1 MKFDTKLLHAGHNP
15 KEHQMCI
22 NVPIYPTTAF
32 DFDDVER
39 GAGLFDLKV
48 EGDIYTRLSNPTNN
62 ILEKRLAELEGGVG
76 ALAFSSGQAATTAA
90 ILNITNSGDEVVAA
104 STLYG
109 GTCNLFSSTFK
120 KLGINVKFAKGEEP
134 EDFEREITEKTR
146 CIFIELLSNP
156 ALNIIDIEKLAD
168 VAHRHNVPLIV
179 DNTIPSPYLCR
190 PIEWGADIVVHS
202 TTKYIS
208 GHGNAMG
215 GAIIDSGNFDWNVKV
230 NIDGKILPK
239 YPELTEPDE
248 SYHGIVYTESFGKV
262 AYIVKARAQ
271 ILRDMGAC
279 PSPFNSYLTISGL
292 ETLSLRMQRHCDSAL
307 KIAEWLENHPSI
319 SWVNYP
325 GLKSSKYYELAKKYM
340 PKGCSSIIGFGLR
353 GKSSVANVNPTSP
366 PDEKRG
372 KSSLV
377 DISPTSPPD
386 EKGGASAG
394 EKFINSLTIPIHTT
408 NIGDTRSIITYPYLT
423 THRQLSDE
431 QKIAC
436 GVTDDFMRFSVG
448 LEDVEDIIEDLDQAI
463 RKSQCI

>member
-32 DFDDVER
+32 DFDTVER
-39 GAGLFDLKV
+39 AAGLFDLKV
-48 EGDIYTRLSNPTNN
+48 AGDIYTRLSNPTNN
-62 ILEKRLAELEGGVG
+62 ILETRLAELEGGIG
-76 ALAFSSGQAATTAA
+76 ALSFSSGQAATTAA
-90 ILNITNSGDEVVAA
+90 ILNITSAGEEVVAA

-109 GTCNLFSSTFK
+109 GTCNLFSCTFK
-120 KLGINVKFAKGEEP
+120 KLGINVKFAKGELA
-134 EDFEREITEKTR
+134 EDFEREITDKTR

-156 ALNIIDIEKLAD
+156 ALNIIDIEKVAE
-168 VAHRHNVPLIV
+168 VAHKHKIPLIV

-190 PIEWGADIVVHS
+190 PIEWGADIIVHS

-215 GAIIDSGNFDWNVKV
+215 GAIIDSGNFDWETS
-230 NIDGKILPK
+230 GKF
-239 YPELTEPDE
+239 PELTTPDE
-248 SYHGIVYTESFGKV
+248 SYHGIVYTEAFGKS

-271 ILRDMGAC
+271 VLRDMGSC

-307 KIAEWLENHPSI
+307 KIAKWLENHPCI

-325 GLKSSKYYELAKKYM
+325 GLESSKYYELAQKYT
-340 PKGCSSIIGFGLR
+340 PKGCSSIIGFGL
-353 GKSSVANVNPTSP
+353 
-366 PDEKRG
+366 
-372 KSSLV
+372 
-377 DISPTSPPD
+377 
-386 EKGGASAG
+386 KGGASAG

-431 QKIAC
+431 QKVAC

-448 LEDVEDIIEDLDQAI
+448 LEDVDDIIEDLDRAI
-463 RKSQCI
+463 KLSQEI

>member
-32 DFDDVER
+32 DFDSVER

-48 EGDIYTRLSNPTNN
+48 AGDIYTRLSNPTNN
-62 ILEKRLAELEGGVG
+62 ILETRLAELEGGVG
-76 ALAFSSGQAATTAA
+76 ALSFSSGQAATTAA
-90 ILNITNSGDEVVAA
+90 ILNITSAGEEVVAA

-109 GTCNLFSSTFK
+109 GTCNLFSCTFK
-120 KLGINVKFAKGEEP
+120 KLGINVKFAKGELA
-134 EDFEREITEKTR
+134 EDFEKEITEKTR

-156 ALNIIDIEKLAD
+156 ALNIIDIEKVAE
-168 VAHRHNVPLIV
+168 VAHKHKIPLIV

-190 PIEWGADIVVHS
+190 PIEWGADIIVHS

-215 GAIIDSGNFDWNVKV
+215 GAIIDSGNFDWEAS
-230 NIDGKILPK
+230 GKF
-239 YPELTEPDE
+239 PELTTPDE
-248 SYHGIVYTESFGKV
+248 SYHGIVYTEAFGKS

-271 ILRDMGAC
+271 VLRDMGSC

-307 KIAEWLENHPSI
+307 KIAKWLENHPCI

-325 GLKSSKYYELAKKYM
+325 GLESSKYYELAQKYT
-340 PKGCSSIIGFGLR
+340 PKGCSSIIGFGL
-353 GKSSVANVNPTSP
+353 
-366 PDEKRG
+366 
-372 KSSLV
+372 
-377 DISPTSPPD
+377 
-386 EKGGASAG
+386 KGGASAG

-431 QKIAC
+431 QKVAC

-448 LEDVEDIIEDLDQAI
+448 LEDVDDIIEDLDRAI
-463 RKSQCI
+463 KLSQEI

>member
-32 DFDDVER
+32 DFDSVER

-48 EGDIYTRLSNPTNN
+48 AGDIYTRLSNPTNN
-62 ILEKRLAELEGGVG
+62 ILETRLAELEGGVG
-76 ALAFSSGQAATTAA
+76 ALSFSSGQAATTAA
-90 ILNITNSGDEVVAA
+90 ILNITKSREEVVAA

-109 GTCNLFSSTFK
+109 GTCNLFSCTFK
-120 KLGINVKFAKGEEP
+120 KLGINVKFAKGELA
-134 EDFEREITEKTR
+134 EDFEREITDKTR

-156 ALNIIDIEKLAD
+156 ALNIIDIEKVAE
-168 VAHRHNVPLIV
+168 VAHKHKIPLIV

-215 GAIIDSGNFDWNVKV
+215 GAIIDSGNFDWEAS
-230 NIDGKILPK
+230 GKF
-239 YPELTEPDE
+239 PELTTPDE
-248 SYHGIVYTESFGKV
+248 SYHGIVYTEAFGKS

-271 ILRDMGAC
+271 ILRDMGSC
-279 PSPFNSYLTISGL
+279 PSPFNSYLTLSGL

-307 KIAEWLENHPSI
+307 KIAKWLENHPCI

-325 GLKSSKYYELAKKYM
+325 GLESSKYYELAQKYT
-340 PKGCSSIIGFGLR
+340 PKGCSSIIGFGLKG
-353 GKSSVANVNPTSP
+353 GKSGMIESKSACP
-366 PDEKRG
+366 P
-372 KSSLV
+372 V
-377 DISPTSPPD
+377 

-394 EKFINSLTIPIHTT
+394 EKFINNLTIPIHTT

-431 QKIAC
+431 QKVAC

-448 LEDVEDIIEDLDQAI
+448 LEDVDDIIEDLDRAI
-463 RKSQCI
+463 RLSQE

>member
-32 DFDDVER
+32 DFDSVER

-48 EGDIYTRLSNPTNN
+48 AGDIYTRLSNPTNN
-62 ILEKRLAELEGGVG
+62 ILETRLAELEGGVG
-76 ALAFSSGQAATTAA
+76 ALSFSSGQAATTAA
-90 ILNITNSGDEVVAA
+90 ILNITKSGEEVVAA

-109 GTCNLFSSTFK
+109 GTCNLFSCTFK
-120 KLGINVKFAKGEEP
+120 KLGINVKFAKGELA
-134 EDFEREITEKTR
+134 EDFEREITDKTR

-156 ALNIIDIEKLAD
+156 ALNIIDIEKVAE
-168 VAHRHNVPLIV
+168 VAHKHKIPLIV

-215 GAIIDSGNFDWNVKV
+215 GAIIDSGNFDWEAS
-230 NIDGKILPK
+230 GKF
-239 YPELTEPDE
+239 PELTTPDE
-248 SYHGIVYTESFGKV
+248 SYHGIVYTEAFGKS

-271 ILRDMGAC
+271 ILRDMGSC
-279 PSPFNSYLTISGL
+279 PSPFNSYLTLSGL

-307 KIAEWLENHPSI
+307 KIAKWLENHPCI

-325 GLKSSKYYELAKKYM
+325 GLESSKYYELAQKYT
-340 PKGCSSIIGFGLR
+340 PKGCSSIIGFGLKG
-353 GKSSVANVNPTSP
+353 GKSGMIESKSACP
-366 PDEKRG
+366 P
-372 KSSLV
+372 V
-377 DISPTSPPD
+377 

-394 EKFINSLTIPIHTT
+394 EKFINNLTIPIHTT

-431 QKIAC
+431 QKVAC

-448 LEDVEDIIEDLDQAI
+448 LEDVDDIIEDLDRAI
-463 RKSQCI
+463 RLSQE

>member
-76 ALAFSSGQAATTAA
+76 ALTFSSGQAATTAA

-120 KLGINVKFAKGEEP
+120 KLGINVKFAKSEDP

-230 NIDGKILPK
+230 NIGGKILPK

-248 SYHGIVYTESFGKV
+248 SYHGIVYTESFGKA

-353 GKSSVANVNPTSP
+353 GKSSVANVNPTSS

-463 RKSQCI
+463 KKSQV

>member
-32 DFDDVER
+32 DFDTVER
-39 GAGLFDLKV
+39 AAGLFDLKV
-48 EGDIYTRLSNPTNN
+48 AGDIYTRLSNPTNN
-62 ILEKRLAELEGGVG
+62 ILETRLAELEGGVG
-76 ALAFSSGQAATTAA
+76 ALSFSSGQAATTAA
-90 ILNITNSGDEVVAA
+90 ILNITSAGEEVVAA

-109 GTCNLFSSTFK
+109 GTCNLFSCTFK
-120 KLGINVKFAKGEEP
+120 KLGINVKFAKGELA
-134 EDFEREITEKTR
+134 EDFEREITDKTR

-156 ALNIIDIEKLAD
+156 ALNIIDIEKVAE
-168 VAHRHNVPLIV
+168 VAHKHKIPLIV

-215 GAIIDSGNFDWNVKV
+215 GAIIDSGNFDWEAS
-230 NIDGKILPK
+230 GKF
-239 YPELTEPDE
+239 PELTTPDE
-248 SYHGIVYTESFGKV
+248 SYHGIIYTEAFGKS

-271 ILRDMGAC
+271 VLRDMGSC

-307 KIAEWLENHPSI
+307 KIAKWLENHPCI

-325 GLKSSKYYELAKKYM
+325 GLESSKYYELAQKYT
-340 PKGCSSIIGFGLR
+340 PKGCSSIIGFGL
-353 GKSSVANVNPTSP
+353 
-366 PDEKRG
+366 
-372 KSSLV
+372 
-377 DISPTSPPD
+377 
-386 EKGGASAG
+386 KGGAKAG
-394 EKFINSLTIPIHTT
+394 EKFINALTIPIHTT

-431 QKIAC
+431 QKVAC

-448 LEDVEDIIEDLDQAI
+448 LEDADDIIEDLDRAI
-463 RKSQCI
+463 KLSQEG

>member
-1 MKFDTKLLHAGHNP
+1 MIKIKKFFLLMLFCCFSVLTFYSCSEPAS
-15 KEHQMCI
+15 
-22 NVPIYPTTAF
+22 IYGNF
-32 DFDDVER
+32 SKDLYVLNIGEEIDFKSQLNLTGIDYQNIEIV
-39 GAGLFDLKV
+39 F
-48 EGDIYTRLSNPTNN
+48 SNDK
-62 ILEKRLAELEGGVG
+62 ILEENQDKFVASASGQTYVFAKSGEMTIAQTQVIVNYV
-76 ALAFSSGQAATTAA
+76 FSSPSIISISKDGVLQW
-90 ILNITNSGDEVVAA
+90 
-104 STLYG
+104 
-109 GTCNLFSSTFK
+109 
-120 KLGINVKFAKGEEP
+120 EE
-134 EDFEREITEKTR
+134 
-146 CIFIELLSNP
+146 SQ
-156 ALNIIDIEKLAD
+156 
-168 VAHRHNVPLIV
+168 
-179 DNTIPSPYLCR
+179 
-190 PIEWGADIVVHS
+190 
-202 TTKYIS
+202 
-208 GHGNAMG
+208 
-215 GAIIDSGNFDWNVKV
+215 V

-248 SYHGIVYTESFGKV
+248 SYHGIVYTEAFGKA

-340 PKGCSSIIGFGLR
+340 PKGCSSIIGFGL
-353 GKSSVANVNPTSP
+353 
-366 PDEKRG
+366 
-372 KSSLV
+372 
-377 DISPTSPPD
+377 
-386 EKGGASAG
+386 KGGASAG

-463 RKSQCI
+463 KKSQV

>member
-39 GAGLFDLKV
+39 AAGLFDLKV
-48 EGDIYTRLSNPTNN
+48 TGDIYTRLSNPTNN
-62 ILEKRLAELEGGVG
+62 ILEARLAELEGGVG
-76 ALAFSSGQAATTAA
+76 ALSFSSGQAATT
-90 ILNITNSGDEVVAA
+90 A

-109 GTCNLFSSTFK
+109 GTCNLFSHTFK

-156 ALNIIDIEKLAD
+156 ALNIIDIEKLAE
-168 VAHRHNVPLIV
+168 VAHRNNIPLIV

-190 PIEWGADIVVHS
+190 PIEWGADIIVHS

-215 GAIIDSGNFDWNVKV
+215 GAIIDSGNFDWEAS
-230 NIDGKILPK
+230 GKF
-239 YPELTEPDE
+239 PELTTPDE
-248 SYHGIVYTESFGKV
+248 SYHGIIYTEAFGKS

-279 PSPFNSYLTISGL
+279 PSPFNSYLTLSGL

-307 KIAEWLENHPSI
+307 KIAKWLEEHPCI
-319 SWVNYP
+319 NWVNYP
-325 GLKSSKYYELAKKYM
+325 GLKRNRYYELAQKYT
-340 PKGCSSIIGFGLR
+340 PRGCSSIIGFGL
-353 GKSSVANVNPTSP
+353 
-366 PDEKRG
+366 
-372 KSSLV
+372 
-377 DISPTSPPD
+377 
-386 EKGGASAG
+386 KGGAKAG

-431 QKIAC
+431 QKVAC

-448 LEDVEDIIEDLDQAI
+448 LEDVNDIIEDLDRAI
-463 RKSQCI
+463 KLSQ

>member
-32 DFDDVER
+32 DFDSVER

-48 EGDIYTRLSNPTNN
+48 AGDIYTRLSNPTNN
-62 ILEKRLAELEGGVG
+62 ILETRLAELEGGVG
-76 ALAFSSGQAATTAA
+76 ALSFSSGQAATTAA
-90 ILNITNSGDEVVAA
+90 ILNITKSREEVVAA

-109 GTCNLFSSTFK
+109 GTCNLFSCTFK
-120 KLGINVKFAKGEEP
+120 KLGINVKFAKGELA
-134 EDFEREITEKTR
+134 EDFEREITDKTR

-156 ALNIIDIEKLAD
+156 ALNIIDIEKVAE
-168 VAHRHNVPLIV
+168 VAHKHKIPLIV

-215 GAIIDSGNFDWNVKV
+215 GAIIDSGNFDWEAS
-230 NIDGKILPK
+230 GKF
-239 YPELTEPDE
+239 PELTTPDE
-248 SYHGIVYTESFGKV
+248 SYHGIVYTEAFGKS

-271 ILRDMGAC
+271 ILRDMGSC
-279 PSPFNSYLTISGL
+279 PSPFNSYLTLSGL
-292 ETLSLRMQRHCDSAL
+292 ETLSLRMQRQCDSAL
-307 KIAEWLENHPSI
+307 KIAKWLENHPCI

-325 GLKSSKYYELAKKYM
+325 GLESSKYYELAQKYT
-340 PKGCSSIIGFGLR
+340 PKGCSSIIGFGLKG
-353 GKSSVANVNPTSP
+353 GKSGMIESKSACP
-366 PDEKRG
+366 P
-372 KSSLV
+372 V
-377 DISPTSPPD
+377 

-394 EKFINSLTIPIHTT
+394 EKFINNLTIPIHTT

-431 QKIAC
+431 QKVAC

-448 LEDVEDIIEDLDQAI
+448 LEDVDDIIEDLDRAI
-463 RKSQCI
+463 RLSQE